1 MPLELQ
7 TTPVSPNSIY
17 APQIILQTGI
27 VDGKLTTSAQL
38 GLAAALV
45 ENAGTDTDTETWT
58 ATGQRNTIYI
68 SDIWQLDT
76 DLAGLQAQIG
86 TLYSAIVQLIADVN
100 SIRKVL

>member
-45 ENAGTDTDTETWT
+45 ENAGTEAETWT

-68 SDIWQLDT
+68 SDLGNLDP
-76 DLAGLQAQIG
+76 DLAGLQPQIA
-86 TLYSAIVQLIADVN
+86 TLYAAIMQLIADAN
-100 SIRKVL
+100 SVRKAL

>member
-7 TTPVSPNSIY
+7 TTPVQPNSIY

-38 GLAAALV
+38 GLAAAKV
-45 ENAGTDTDTETWT
+45 DNAGTETETWT

-68 SDIWQLDT
+68 SDIGQLDT
-76 DLAGLQAQIG
+76 DFTALQPQI
-86 TLYSAIVQLIADVN
+86 TALYSAIVQLIADAN